1 MKIGCF
7 DVTYLS
13 HVCFRFRTPAGRVLV
28 TDPFFGAG
36 FTWQGH
42 EEKYLTPPDMP
53 ASAIK
58 RCDVIF
64 ISHIHGD
71 HCDAD
76 AVRTIHAQTGAK
88 VLSAPEI
95 LEDLRAKGLPAD
107 ALVEAR
113 EGAFTLFGDLRLRTY
128 AGYDNSFDDKG
139 RANKFALI
147 IESESTRLFY
157 SGDCHQLPPAVVG
170 QAVDASF
177 CWPHPNDAKLTALVD
192 GLKTDTFVVM
202 HGDRFTPGE
211 FFCNFDLADQA
222 KRMNALRP
230 RLNIVIPARAEAIDD

>member
-13 HVCFRFRTPAGRVLV
+13 HVCFRLRTPSGRVLV
-28 TDPFFGAG
+28 TDPFFSPG

-42 EEKYLTPPDMP
+42 EEKYLSPPDMP

-71 HCDAD
+71 HCDPD

-113 EGAFTLFGDLRLRTY
+113 EAGATLFGDLRLRTY
-128 AGYDNSFDDKG
+128 TGYDNSHDDKG

-157 SGDCHQLPPAVVG
+157 SGDCHELPPAVKG
-170 QAVDASF
+170 QAFDAAF
-177 CWPHPNDAKLTALVD
+177 CWPHPDDGKLNALVD
-192 GLKTDTFVVM
+192 GLKTDTFVLM
-202 HGDRFTPGE
+202 HGDRFEPGK

-222 KRMNALRP
+222 KRLNALRP
-230 RLNIVIPARAEAIDD
+230 RLSILIPARAGTLD